1 MMTFLVIIHVTACV
15 VLIGLVLIQR
25 GRGAGLVES
34 FAGVESMFGTK
45 TSAFLT
51 RTTTIMS
58 VVFFITCLA
67 LAVMS
72 VRQSKSI
79 MSNVRPKPKAAAVA
93 TEAGKAEAVKTGA
106 PKVASVKVVDP
117 SGKTENVKA
126 EVVETKVA
134 EPAAPVAVAAVA
146 APVAAA
152 PVVATT
158 AAPAPV
164 VTVSP
169 NEAKVK

>member
-1 MMTFLVIIHVTACV
+1 MMILLIIIHVIACV

-58 VVFFITCLA
+58 VVFFMTCLS

-72 VRQSKSI
+72 VKQSKSL
-79 MSNVRPKPKAAAVA
+79 MRNVRPVTPKTSLAVTEPAKIPLPTPKPETVAPPAPAPAAA
-93 TEAGKAEAVKTGA
+93 
-106 PKVASVKVVDP
+106 
-117 SGKTENVKA
+117 N
-126 EVVETKVA
+126 
-134 EPAAPVAVAAVA
+134 APVATAKPDAAK
-146 APVAAA
+146 PQ
-152 PVVATT
+152 
-158 AAPAPV
+158 
-164 VTVSP
+164 
-169 NEAKVK
+169 